1 MLIFLYYYFFFII
14 IIIISLTSLSLSK
27 LLVKRKRPADAL
39 DVEENASTNVS
50 VEENASI
57 NVSVEENASTNV
69 SVEENAS
76 TNVSVEENASTNKT
90 PNGPKCIVGD
100 VSTIRKEDSAYT
112 KNLLDE
118 TAVTQLK
125 SIPFNE
131 DTSNE
136 DTSNEDTSNE
146 RSAQIYIKANT
157 NGITFDRSYSII
169 HLCFLYVIFDFFTR
183 FFLQFFLYIF

>member
-39 DVEENASTNVS
+39 D
-50 VEENASI
+50 
-57 NVSVEENASTNV
+57 
-69 SVEENAS
+69 VEENAS

-136 DTSNEDTSNE
+136 DTSNE